1 MKMRIYFLSMLASI
15 GLILVGCSDDLGDG
29 LGNEVQSGDKGY
41 VKIAINLPTTS
52 GQVTRSQ
59 NDQFDDG
66 ALDEYKVNNGDVYLL
81 LFGGSSEE
89 LAQLG
94 SWYKIQTTFSNTE
107 VDTDDNITT
116 QSEVVQQIVKP
127 TGDNTYALVVLNNN
141 GNLSFSGDLDGFNSG
156 DAGNTVTI
164 GSESVSTLASL
175 QSALAKDVTAF
186 IGANGNSFTMTN
198 APIATLSG
206 SDSDLSNQSVS
217 TLVKLDVFDSQ
228 EDAEQDMSPDQI
240 YVERV
245 AAKVTVSY
253 TTGLFEKDEDENKYF
268 AGLTNAGQYTDD
280 KVFLEGWYLNVTN
293 KSTKFVRDV
302 SGWNAWKDLTN
313 SSGSSENRFFGTYSP
328 FRVYWAID
336 GNYDNLT
343 GDQTALQNAFNI
355 GDGNNGLITGA
366 NVFSTPAYCLEN
378 TMDYNHMWQR
388 ETTGIVF
395 KMTYLFDANRDPETF
410 YILGDPATAEP
421 KNGDELVASVNI
433 ALGSASPTFKVV
445 LKDNPEGGYY
455 STVENMK
462 NLFKKS
468 EGDDLSDE
476 EAFSLIE
483 ALNNETIRVYE
494 NGATYYY
501 ASRIQHFGNT
511 YCPIPTGFVEDAD
524 DYTSQHLGRYGVV
537 RNNWYEIV
545 INSISGPGRPTP
557 PDPTDPTDP
566 DNPDPDDPKDDAFIN
581 CRINIL
587 SWAKRT
593 QNVDL

>member
-1 MKMRIYFLSMLASI
+1 MKKKFYLFGILAA
-15 GLILVGCSDDLGDG
+15 GLTFAGCTDDIDDATGSG
-29 LGNEVQSGDKGY
+29 VASGDKGY

-52 GQVTRSQ
+52 GQSTRADDGHK

-66 ALDEYKVNNGDVYLL
+66 STNEYAVNDAHLL
-81 LFGGSSEE
+81 LFGGSDESSAT
-89 LAQLG
+89 LQ
-94 SWYKIQTTFSNTE
+94 SWYNINTSFSGVGTTT
-107 VDTDDNITT
+107 DNITT
-116 QSEVVQQIVKP
+116 QSEVVKQIVKP

-141 GNLSFSGDLDGFNSG
+141 DNLAFGGATIEGINN
-156 DAGNTVTI
+156 AGTTVTI
-164 GSESVSTLASL
+164 GGGESVSTLASL
-175 QSALAKDVTAF
+175 QTALDKDVNAL
-186 IGANGNSFTMTN
+186 IGDEKKSFTMTN
-198 APIATLSG
+198 APIATLRG

-217 TLVKLDVFDSQ
+217 TLVKLDVFDNQ
-228 EDAEQDMSPDQI
+228 EKAEQDINPDQI

-253 TTGLFEKDEDENKYF
+253 KTGLFEKDDDGNEYF
-268 AGLTNAGQYTDD
+268 ATLTNAGQYTGD

-302 SGWNAWKDLTN
+302 KDWSEWKDIDN
-313 SSGSSENRFFGTYSP
+313 SSNVDENRFFGTNSP

-336 GNYDNLT
+336 GNYNGLSNDESILK
-343 GDQTALQNAFNI
+343 AAFNI
-355 GDGNNGLITGA
+355 GENSNGLISGA

-378 TMDYNHMWQR
+378 TMDYDHMWQR

-395 KMTYLFDANRDPETF
+395 KMTYLFDAGRDPETF

-421 KNGDELVASVNI
+421 KSGEELVEFVNT
-433 ALGSASPTFKVV
+433 ALGSASQTFMVA

-462 NLFKKS
+462 NLFKKR

-476 EAFSLIE
+476 EALSLID
-483 ALNNETIRVYE
+483 ALSNETIRVYE

-501 ASRIQHFGNT
+501 ASRIQHFGDY
-511 YCPIPTGFVEDAD
+511 YCEIPNDYVEDVS
-524 DYTSQHLGRYGVV
+524 DYGKEHLGRYGVV

-557 PDPTDPTDP
+557 PDPTDPEDP

-587 SWAKRT
+587 SWAKRK
-593 QNVDL
+593 QNVEL

>member
-29 LGNEVQSGDKGY
+29 PGNEVLSGDKGY

-66 ALDEYKVNNGDVYLL
+66 LASEYAVTTAHLL
-81 LFGGSSEE
+81 LFGGPDESSAT
-89 LAQLG
+89 LQ
-94 SWYKIQTTFSNTE
+94 SWYNINTSFSG
-107 VDTDDNITT
+107 VGTDKDNITT
-116 QSEVVQQIVKP
+116 QSEVIKQIVKP
-127 TGDNTYALVVLNNN
+127 TGTNTYALVVLNNN
-141 GNLSFSGDLDGFNSG
+141 ENLTFAEPIEGING
-156 DAGNTVTI
+156 AGKTVTI

-198 APIATLSG
+198 APIASLSG
-206 SDSDLSNQSVS
+206 SNDDLSGQSVS
-217 TLVKLDVFDSQ
+217 TLVKLEVFDN
-228 EDAEQDMSPDQI
+228 EDYANAADPDEI

-245 AAKVTVSY
+245 VAKVTVGY
-253 TTGLFEKDEDENKYF
+253 TSSLFTEDTNSKYY
-268 AGLTNAGQYTDD
+268 ATLTDAAGQYSGD
-280 KVFLEGWYLNVTN
+280 KVYLEGWYLNVTN

-302 SGWNAWKDLTN
+302 SNWSDWKNLEN
-313 SSGSSENRFFGTYSP
+313 SSSVDENRFFGTNSP

-336 GNYDNLT
+336 GNYDNLS
-343 GDQTALQNAFNI
+343 GDDGFRNAFNI
-355 GDGNNGLITGA
+355 GNGNDGLISGA

-378 TMDYNHMWQR
+378 TMDYDHMMQK

-395 KMTYLFDANRDPETF
+395 KMTYLMDGKDAQTLF
-410 YILGDPATAEP
+410 LIGDPKTSETLDGDGFLEEIENLSLEFGVNLVAEP
-421 KNGDELVASVNI
+421 K
-433 ALGSASPTFKVV
+433 
-445 LKDNPEGGYY
+445 GGYY
-455 STVENMK
+455 STASDMQK
-462 NLFKKS
+462 LFVNAQS
-468 EGDDLSDE
+468 SSLTPEQA
-476 EAFSLIE
+476 EAIVE
-483 ALNNETIRVYE
+483 ALAGQQIRVYE

-501 ASRIQHFGNT
+501 ASRIQHFGDY
-511 YCPIPTGFVEDAD
+511 YCEIPNGYVEDVSG
-524 DYTSQHLGRYGVV
+524 YEKEHLGRYGVV

-581 CRINIL
+581 CHINIL

>member
-29 LGNEVQSGDKGY
+29 PGNEVLSGDKGY

-52 GQVTRSQ
+52 GQVTRSE
-59 NDQFDDG
+59 NDDFDDG
-66 ALDEYKVNNGDVYLL
+66 SANEYTVNDAYLL

-89 LAQLG
+89 QAQLG
-94 SWYKIQTTFSNTE
+94 SWYKINTSFSGVGTTT
-107 VDTDDNITT
+107 DNITT

-127 TGDNTYALVVLNNN
+127 EGDNTYALVVLNNN
-141 GNLSFSGDLDGFNSG
+141 DNLSFTGTIEGIN

-164 GSESVSTLASL
+164 GGESVSTLASL
-175 QSALAKDVTAF
+175 QSALAKEVTAF
-186 IGANGNSFTMTN
+186 IGASSNSFTMTN

-228 EDAEQDMSPDQI
+228 EDAEQDMYPDQI

-268 AGLTNAGQYTDD
+268 ATLTNAGQYTDD

-302 SGWNAWKDLTN
+302 SGWNAWKNLTN
-313 SSGSSENRFFGTYSP
+313 SSGSSENRFFGTHSP

-343 GDQTALQNAFNI
+343 EDQIALQNAFNI

-395 KMTYLFDANRDPETF
+395 KMTYLFDADRNPETF
-410 YILGDPATAEP
+410 YILGDPATAKP
-421 KNGDELVASVNI
+421 KTGDELVASVNT
-433 ALGSASPTFKVV
+433 ALGSASQTFTVA

-476 EAFSLIE
+476 EALSLIG
-483 ALNNETIRVYE
+483 ALSNETIRVYE

-501 ASRIQHFGNT
+501 ASRIQHFGDY
-511 YCPIPTGFVEDAD
+511 YCDITP
-524 DYTSQHLGRYGVV
+524 DYVDNVSDYSEKHLGRYGVV

-557 PDPTDPTDP
+557 PDPTDEDDP
-566 DNPDPDDPKDDAFIN
+566 DYPKPDDPKEEAFIN
-581 CRINIL
+581 CHINIL

>member
-1 MKMRIYFLSMLASI
+1 MLASI
-15 GLILVGCSDDLGDG
+15 GLILAGCSDDLGDG

-164 GSESVSTLASL
+164 GGASVSTLASL
-175 QSALAKDVTAF
+175 QSALAKEVTAF
-186 IGANGNSFTMTN
+186 IGAGSDSFTMTN
-198 APIATLSG
+198 APIASLSG
-206 SDSDLSNQSVS
+206 SNDDLSGQSVS
-217 TLVKLDVFDSQ
+217 TLVKLEVFDN
-228 EDAEQDMSPDQI
+228 EDYANAADPDEI
-240 YVERV
+240 YVERTV
-245 AAKVTVSY
+245 AKVTVGRGVFNETSY
-253 TTGLFEKDEDENKYF
+253 EADIDASN
-268 AGLTNAGQYTDD
+268 NSQYYGD
-280 KVFLEGWYLNVTN
+280 KVRLDGWYLNVTN

-302 SGWNAWKDLTN
+302 SAWQTWATYSNSETSTN
-313 SSGSSENRFFGTYSP
+313 DKNRFFGEISP
-328 FRVYWAID
+328 YRVYWAID
-336 GNYDNLT
+336 TNYEEDWGSSPAAQESGLK
-343 GDQTALQNAFNI
+343 NAFYICDKNAPY
-355 GDGNNGLITGA
+355 ITE
-366 NVFSTPAYCLEN
+366 NMFSTPVYCLEN
-378 TMDYNHMWQR
+378 TMDYDHMMQK

-395 KMTYLFDANRDPETF
+395 KMTYLMDGKDAQTLF
-410 YILGDPATAEP
+410 LIGDPKTSETLDGDGFLEEIENLSLEFGVNLVAEP
-421 KNGDELVASVNI
+421 K
-433 ALGSASPTFKVV
+433 
-445 LKDNPEGGYY
+445 GGYY
-455 STVENMK
+455 STASDMQK
-462 NLFKKS
+462 LFVDAQS
-468 EGDDLSDE
+468 SSLTTAHA
-476 EAFSLIE
+476 EAIVE
-483 ALNNETIRVYE
+483 ALAGQQIRVYE
-494 NGATYYY
+494 NGSTYYY
-501 ASRIQHFGNT
+501 ASRIQHFGDY
-511 YCPIPTGFVEDAD
+511 YCEIPNGYVEDVSG
-524 DYTSQHLGRYGVV
+524 YGEEHLGRYGVV

-581 CRINIL
+581 CHINIL

>member
-15 GLILVGCSDDLGDG
+15 GLILAGCSDDLGDG
-29 LGNEVQSGDKGY
+29 PGNEVLSGDKGY

-141 GNLSFSGDLDGFNSG
+141 GNLSFRGDLDGFNSG

-164 GSESVSTLASL
+164 GGASVSTLASL
-175 QSALAKDVTAF
+175 QSALAKEVTAF
-186 IGANGNSFTMTN
+186 IGAGSDSFTMTN
-198 APIATLSG
+198 APIASLSG
-206 SDSDLSNQSVS
+206 SNDDLSGQSVS
-217 TLVKLDVFDSQ
+217 TLVKLEVFDN
-228 EDAEQDMSPDQI
+228 EDYANAADPDEI

-245 AAKVTVSY
+245 VAKVTVGY
-253 TTGLFEKDEDENKYF
+253 TSSLFTEDTNSKYY
-268 AGLTNAGQYTDD
+268 ATLTDAAGQYSGD
-280 KVFLEGWYLNVTN
+280 KVYLEGWYLNVTN

-302 SGWNAWKDLTN
+302 SNWSDWKNLGN
-313 SSGSSENRFFGTYSP
+313 SSSVDENRFFGTNSP

-336 GNYDNLT
+336 GNYDNLS
-343 GDQTALQNAFNI
+343 GDDGFRNAFNI
-355 GDGNNGLITGA
+355 GNGNDGLISGA

-378 TMDYNHMWQR
+378 TMDYDHMMQK

-395 KMTYLFDANRDPETF
+395 KMTYLMDGKDAQTLF
-410 YILGDPATAEP
+410 LIGDPKTSETLDGDGFLEEIENLSLEFGVNLVAEP
-421 KNGDELVASVNI
+421 K
-433 ALGSASPTFKVV
+433 
-445 LKDNPEGGYY
+445 GGYY
-455 STVENMK
+455 STASDMQK
-462 NLFKKS
+462 LFVDAQS
-468 EGDDLSDE
+468 SSLTPEQA
-476 EAFSLIE
+476 EAIVE
-483 ALNNETIRVYE
+483 ALAGQQIRVYE
-494 NGATYYY
+494 NGSTYYY

-581 CRINIL
+581 CHINIL

>member
-1 MKMRIYFLSMLASI
+1 MLASI
-15 GLILVGCSDDLGDG
+15 GLILAGCSDDLGDG

-66 ALDEYKVNNGDVYLL
+66 AFDEYKVNNGDVYLL
-81 LFGGSSEE
+81 LFDGSSEE

-164 GSESVSTLASL
+164 GDASVSTLASL
-175 QSALAKDVTAF
+175 QSALAKEVTAF
-186 IGANGNSFTMTN
+186 IGAGSDSFTMTN
-198 APIATLSG
+198 APIASLSG
-206 SDSDLSNQSVS
+206 SNDDLSGQSVS
-217 TLVKLDVFDSQ
+217 TLVKLEVFDN
-228 EDAEQDMSPDQI
+228 EDYANAADPDEI

-245 AAKVTVSY
+245 VAKVTVGY
-253 TTGLFEKDEDENKYF
+253 TSSLFTEDTNSKYY
-268 AGLTNAGQYTDD
+268 ATLTDAAGQYSGD
-280 KVFLEGWYLNVTN
+280 KVYLEGWYLNVTN

-302 SGWNAWKDLTN
+302 SNWSDWKNLEN
-313 SSGSSENRFFGTYSP
+313 SSSVDENRFFGTNSP

-336 GNYDNLT
+336 GNYDNLS
-343 GDQTALQNAFNI
+343 GDDGFRNAFNI
-355 GDGNNGLITGA
+355 GNGNDGLISGA

-378 TMDYNHMWQR
+378 TMDYDHMMQK

-395 KMTYLFDANRDPETF
+395 KMTYLMDGKDAQTLF
-410 YILGDPATAEP
+410 LIGDPKTSETLDGDGFLEEIENLSLEFGVNLVAEP
-421 KNGDELVASVNI
+421 K
-433 ALGSASPTFKVV
+433 
-445 LKDNPEGGYY
+445 GGYY
-455 STVENMK
+455 STASDMQK
-462 NLFKKS
+462 LFVDAQS
-468 EGDDLSDE
+468 SSLTTAHA
-476 EAFSLIE
+476 EAIVE
-483 ALNNETIRVYE
+483 ALAGQQIRVYE
-494 NGATYYY
+494 NGSTYYY
-501 ASRIQHFGNT
+501 ASRIQHFGDY
-511 YCPIPTGFVEDAD
+511 YCEIPNGYVEDVSG
-524 DYTSQHLGRYGVV
+524 YGEEHLGRYGVV

-581 CRINIL
+581 CHINIL

>member
-1 MKMRIYFLSMLASI
+1 MKKKFYLVGMLAA
-15 GLILVGCSDDLGDG
+15 GLTFAGCTDDIDDATGSG
-29 LGNEVQSGDKGY
+29 VASGDKGY

-52 GQVTRSQ
+52 GQSTRSA
-59 NDQFDDG
+59 NDNFDDG
-66 ALDEYKVNNGDVYLL
+66 SANEYAVSDAYLL
-81 LFGGSSEE
+81 LFGGTDESSAT
-89 LAQLG
+89 LQ
-94 SWYKIQTTFSNTE
+94 SWYNINTSFSRVGT
-107 VDTDDNITT
+107 DDDNITT
-116 QSEVVQQIVKP
+116 QSEVIKQIVKP
-127 TGDNTYALVVLNNN
+127 SGENTYALVVLNNN
-141 GNLSFSGDLDGFNSG
+141 DNLSFTGTIEGISG
-156 DAGNTVTI
+156 AGNTVTI
-164 GSESVSTLASL
+164 GDEPVSTLDNL
-175 QSALAKDVTAF
+175 QRALTKEVADF
-186 IGANGNSFTMTN
+186 IGFSSSSFTMTN
-198 APIATLSG
+198 APIASLSG
-206 SDSDLSNQSVS
+206 SNGDLTNQSVS
-217 TLVKLDVFDSQ
+217 TLVKLDVFDNQ
-228 EDAEQDMSPDQI
+228 EKAEQDMDPDQI

-253 TTGLFEKDEDENKYF
+253 TTGLFEKDEDKNKYF
-268 AGLTNAGQYTDD
+268 ATLTDAAGQYSGD
-280 KVFLEGWYLNVTN
+280 KVYLDGWYLNVTN

-302 SGWNAWKDLTN
+302 SGWNAWKNLTN
-313 SSGSSENRFFGTYSP
+313 SSGSSENRFFGTHSP

-343 GDQTALQNAFNI
+343 EDQIALQNAFNI

-395 KMTYLFDANRDPETF
+395 KMTYLFDADRNPETF

-421 KNGDELVASVNI
+421 KSGDELVAYVNT
-433 ALGSASPTFKVV
+433 ALGSASQTFTVA

-483 ALNNETIRVYE
+483 ALSNETIRVYE

-593 QNVDL
+593 QDVDL

>member
-15 GLILVGCSDDLGDG
+15 GLILAGCSDDLGDG

-164 GSESVSTLASL
+164 GDASVSTLASL
-175 QSALAKDVTAF
+175 QSALAKEVTAF
-186 IGANGNSFTMTN
+186 IGAGSDSFTMTN
-198 APIATLSG
+198 APIASLSG
-206 SDSDLSNQSVS
+206 SNDDLSGQSVS
-217 TLVKLDVFDSQ
+217 TLVKLEVFDN
-228 EDAEQDMSPDQI
+228 EDYANAADPDEI

-245 AAKVTVSY
+245 VAKVTVGY
-253 TTGLFEKDEDENKYF
+253 TSSLFTEDTNSKYY
-268 AGLTNAGQYTDD
+268 ATLTDAAGQYSGD
-280 KVFLEGWYLNVTN
+280 KVYLEGWYLNVTN

-302 SGWNAWKDLTN
+302 SNWSDWKNLGN
-313 SSGSSENRFFGTYSP
+313 SSSVDENRFFGTNSP

-336 GNYDNLT
+336 GNYDNLS
-343 GDQTALQNAFNI
+343 GDDGFRNAFNI
-355 GDGNNGLITGA
+355 GNGNDGLISGA

-378 TMDYNHMWQR
+378 TMDYDHMMQK

-395 KMTYLFDANRDPETF
+395 KMTYLMDGKDAQTLF
-410 YILGDPATAEP
+410 LIGDPKTSETLDGDGFLEEIENLSLEFGVNLVAEP
-421 KNGDELVASVNI
+421 K
-433 ALGSASPTFKVV
+433 
-445 LKDNPEGGYY
+445 GGYY
-455 STVENMK
+455 STASDMQK
-462 NLFKKS
+462 LFVDAQS
-468 EGDDLSDE
+468 SSLTPEQA
-476 EAFSLIE
+476 EAIVE
-483 ALNNETIRVYE
+483 ALAGQQIRVYE
-494 NGATYYY
+494 NGSTYYY
-501 ASRIQHFGNT
+501 ASRIQHFGDY
-511 YCPIPTGFVEDAD
+511 YCEIPNGYVEDVSG
-524 DYTSQHLGRYGVV
+524 YGEEHLGRYGVV

-581 CRINIL
+581 CHINIL

>member
-15 GLILVGCSDDLGDG
+15 GLILAGCSDDLGDG

-141 GNLSFSGDLDGFNSG
+141 GNLSFSEDLDGFNSG

-164 GSESVSTLASL
+164 GGASVSTLASL
-175 QSALAKDVTAF
+175 QSALAKEVTAF
-186 IGANGNSFTMTN
+186 IGAGSDSFTMTN
-198 APIATLSG
+198 APIASLSG
-206 SDSDLSNQSVS
+206 SNDDLSGQSVS
-217 TLVKLDVFDSQ
+217 TLVKLEVFDN
-228 EDAEQDMSPDQI
+228 EDYANAADPDEI

-245 AAKVTVSY
+245 VAKVTVGY
-253 TTGLFEKDEDENKYF
+253 TSSLFTEDTNSKYY
-268 AGLTNAGQYTDD
+268 ATLTDAAGQYSGD
-280 KVFLEGWYLNVTN
+280 KVYLEGWYLNVTN

-302 SGWNAWKDLTN
+302 SNWSDWKNLEN
-313 SSGSSENRFFGTYSP
+313 SSSVDENRFFGTNSP

-336 GNYDNLT
+336 GNYDNLS
-343 GDQTALQNAFNI
+343 GDDGFRNAFNI
-355 GDGNNGLITGA
+355 GNGNDGLISGA

-378 TMDYNHMWQR
+378 TMDYDHMMQK

-395 KMTYLFDANRDPETF
+395 KMTYLMDGKDAQTLF
-410 YILGDPATAEP
+410 LIGDPKTSETLDGDGFLEEIENLSLEFGVNLVAEP
-421 KNGDELVASVNI
+421 K
-433 ALGSASPTFKVV
+433 
-445 LKDNPEGGYY
+445 GGYY
-455 STVENMK
+455 STASDMQK
-462 NLFKKS
+462 LFVDAQS
-468 EGDDLSDE
+468 SSLTTAHA
-476 EAFSLIE
+476 EAIVE
-483 ALNNETIRVYE
+483 ALAGQQIRVYE
-494 NGATYYY
+494 NGSTYYY
-501 ASRIQHFGNT
+501 ASRIQHFGDY
-511 YCPIPTGFVEDAD
+511 YCEIPNGYVEDVSG
-524 DYTSQHLGRYGVV
+524 YGEEHLGRYGVV

-581 CRINIL
+581 CHINIL

>member
-29 LGNEVQSGDKGY
+29 PGNEVLSGDKGY

-66 ALDEYKVNNGDVYLL
+66 LASEYAVTTAHLL
-81 LFGGSSEE
+81 LFGGPDESSAT
-89 LAQLG
+89 LQ
-94 SWYKIQTTFSNTE
+94 SWYNINTSFSG
-107 VDTDDNITT
+107 VGTDKDNITT
-116 QSEVVQQIVKP
+116 QSEVIKQIVKP
-127 TGDNTYALVVLNNN
+127 TGTNTYALVVLNNN
-141 GNLSFSGDLDGFNSG
+141 ENLTFAEPIEGING
-156 DAGNTVTI
+156 AGKTVTI

-198 APIATLSG
+198 APIASLSG
-206 SDSDLSNQSVS
+206 SNDDLSGQSVS
-217 TLVKLDVFDSQ
+217 TLVKLEVFDN
-228 EDAEQDMSPDQI
+228 EDYANAADPDEI

-245 AAKVTVSY
+245 VAKVTVGY
-253 TTGLFEKDEDENKYF
+253 TSSLFTEDTNSKYY
-268 AGLTNAGQYTDD
+268 ATLTDAAGQYSGD
-280 KVFLEGWYLNVTN
+280 KVYLEGWYLNVTN

-302 SGWNAWKDLTN
+302 SNWSDWKNLEN
-313 SSGSSENRFFGTYSP
+313 SSSVDENRFFGTNSP

-336 GNYDNLT
+336 GNYDNLS
-343 GDQTALQNAFNI
+343 GDDGFRNAFNI
-355 GDGNNGLITGA
+355 GNGNDGLISGA

-378 TMDYNHMWQR
+378 TMDYDHMMQK

-395 KMTYLFDANRDPETF
+395 KMTYLMDGKDAQTLF
-410 YILGDPATAEP
+410 LIGDPKTSETLDGDGFLEEIENLSLEFGVNLVAEP
-421 KNGDELVASVNI
+421 K
-433 ALGSASPTFKVV
+433 
-445 LKDNPEGGYY
+445 GGYY
-455 STVENMK
+455 STAKEMK
-462 NLFKKS
+462 KLFVNAQS
-468 EGDDLSDE
+468 SSLTPEQA
-476 EAFSLIE
+476 EAIVE
-483 ALNNETIRVYE
+483 ALAGQQIRVYE

-501 ASRIQHFGNT
+501 ASRIQHFGDY
-511 YCPIPTGFVEDAD
+511 YCEIPNGYVEDVSG
-524 DYTSQHLGRYGVV
+524 YEKEHLGRYGVV

-581 CRINIL
+581 CHINIL

>member
-15 GLILVGCSDDLGDG
+15 GLILAGCSDDLGDG

-164 GSESVSTLASL
+164 GGASVSTLASL
-175 QSALAKDVTAF
+175 QSALAKEVTAF
-186 IGANGNSFTMTN
+186 IGAGSDSFTMTN
-198 APIATLSG
+198 APIASLSG
-206 SDSDLSNQSVS
+206 SNDDLSGQSVS
-217 TLVKLDVFDSQ
+217 TLVKLEVFDN
-228 EDAEQDMSPDQI
+228 EDYANAADPDEI

-245 AAKVTVSY
+245 VAKVTVGY
-253 TTGLFEKDEDENKYF
+253 TSSLFTEDTNSKYY
-268 AGLTNAGQYTDD
+268 ATLTDAAGQYSGD
-280 KVFLEGWYLNVTN
+280 KVYLEGWYLNVTN

-302 SGWNAWKDLTN
+302 SNWSDWKNLGN
-313 SSGSSENRFFGTYSP
+313 SSSVDENRFFGTNSP

-336 GNYDNLT
+336 GNYDNLS
-343 GDQTALQNAFNI
+343 GDDGFRNAFNI
-355 GDGNNGLITGA
+355 GNGNDGLISGA

-378 TMDYNHMWQR
+378 TMDYDHMMQK

-395 KMTYLFDANRDPETF
+395 KMTYLMDGKDAQTLF
-410 YILGDPATAEP
+410 LIGDPKTSETLDGDGFLEEIENLSLEFGVNLVAEP
-421 KNGDELVASVNI
+421 K
-433 ALGSASPTFKVV
+433 
-445 LKDNPEGGYY
+445 GGYY
-455 STVENMK
+455 STASDMQK
-462 NLFKKS
+462 LFVDAQS
-468 EGDDLSDE
+468 SSLTPEQA
-476 EAFSLIE
+476 EAIVE
-483 ALNNETIRVYE
+483 ALAGQQIRVYE
-494 NGATYYY
+494 NGSTYYY

-581 CRINIL
+581 CHINIL

>member
-15 GLILVGCSDDLGDG
+15 GLILAGCSDDLGDG

-164 GSESVSTLASL
+164 GDASVSTLASL
-175 QSALAKDVTAF
+175 QSALAKEVTAF
-186 IGANGNSFTMTN
+186 IGAGSDSFTMTN
-198 APIATLSG
+198 APIASLSG
-206 SDSDLSNQSVS
+206 SNDDLSGQSVS
-217 TLVKLDVFDSQ
+217 TLVKLEVFDN
-228 EDAEQDMSPDQI
+228 EDYANAADPDEI

-245 AAKVTVSY
+245 VAKVTVGY
-253 TTGLFEKDEDENKYF
+253 TSSLFTEDTNSKYY
-268 AGLTNAGQYTDD
+268 ATLTDAAGQYSGD
-280 KVFLEGWYLNVTN
+280 KVYLEGWYLNVTN

-302 SGWNAWKDLTN
+302 SNWSDWKNLEN
-313 SSGSSENRFFGTYSP
+313 SSSVDENRFFGTNSP

-336 GNYDNLT
+336 GNYDNLS
-343 GDQTALQNAFNI
+343 GDDGFRNAFNI
-355 GDGNNGLITGA
+355 GNGNDGLISGA

-378 TMDYNHMWQR
+378 TMDYDHMMQK

-395 KMTYLFDANRDPETF
+395 KMTYLMDGKDAQTLF
-410 YILGDPATAEP
+410 LIGDPKTSETLDGDGFLEEIENLSLEFGVNLVAEP
-421 KNGDELVASVNI
+421 K
-433 ALGSASPTFKVV
+433 
-445 LKDNPEGGYY
+445 GGYY
-455 STVENMK
+455 STASDMQK
-462 NLFKKS
+462 LFVDAQS
-468 EGDDLSDE
+468 SSLTPEQA
-476 EAFSLIE
+476 EAIVE
-483 ALNNETIRVYE
+483 ALAGQQIRVYE
-494 NGATYYY
+494 NGSTYYY

-581 CRINIL
+581 CHINIL

>member
-15 GLILVGCSDDLGDG
+15 GLILAGCSDDLGDG
-29 LGNEVQSGDKGY
+29 PGNEVLSGDKGY

-66 ALDEYKVNNGDVYLL
+66 SLNEYIVNNDDVYLL
-81 LFGGSSEE
+81 LFGGPSEE
-89 LAQLG
+89 EARLG
-94 SWYKIQTTFSNTE
+94 SWYNIQTTFSNTE

-116 QSEVVQQIVKP
+116 QSDVVQQIVKP

-141 GNLSFSGDLDGFNSG
+141 NNLGFEGLIDGFDVG

-164 GSESVSTLASL
+164 DGAPVSTLASL
-175 QSALAKDVTAF
+175 QSALAKEVTAF
-186 IGANGNSFTMTN
+186 IGAGSNSFTMTN

-206 SDSDLSNQSVS
+206 SNDDLSSQSVS
-217 TLVKLDVFDSQ
+217 TLVKLEVFDN
-228 EDAEQDMSPDQI
+228 EDYANAADPDEI

-245 AAKVTVSY
+245 VAKVTVGY
-253 TTGLFEKDEDENKYF
+253 TSSLFTEDTNSKYY
-268 AGLTNAGQYTDD
+268 ATLTDAAGQYSGD
-280 KVFLEGWYLNVTN
+280 KVYLEGWYLNVTN

-302 SGWNAWKDLTN
+302 SNWSDWKNLEN
-313 SSGSSENRFFGTYSP
+313 SSSVDENRFFGTNSP
-328 FRVYWAID
+328 FRVYWSID
-336 GNYDNLT
+336 GNYDNLS
-343 GDQTALQNAFNI
+343 GDDDFRNAFNI
-355 GDGNNGLITGA
+355 GNGNNGLISGA

-378 TMDYNHMWQR
+378 TMGYDHMMQK

-395 KMTYLFDANRDPETF
+395 KMTYLMDGKDAKTLF
-410 YILGDPATAEP
+410 LIGDPKTSETLDDDGFLDEIDNLSLGFEVDLVAEP
-421 KNGDELVASVNI
+421 K
-433 ALGSASPTFKVV
+433 
-445 LKDNPEGGYY
+445 GGYY
-455 STVENMK
+455 STAGDMQK
-462 NLFKKS
+462 LFVNAQS
-468 EGDDLSDE
+468 SSLTPEQA
-476 EAFSLIE
+476 EAIVE
-483 ALNNETIRVYE
+483 ALAGQQIRVYE

-501 ASRIQHFGNT
+501 ASRIQHFGDY
-511 YCPIPTGFVEDAD
+511 YCEIPNGYVEDVSG
-524 DYTSQHLGRYGVV
+524 YEKEHLGRYGVV

-581 CRINIL
+581 CHINIL

>member
-1 MKMRIYFLSMLASI
+1 MLASI

-29 LGNEVQSGDKGY
+29 PGNEVLSGDKGY

-66 ALDEYKVNNGDVYLL
+66 SLNEYIVNNDDVYLL
-81 LFGGSSEE
+81 LFGGPSEE
-89 LAQLG
+89 EARLG
-94 SWYKIQTTFSNTE
+94 SWYNIQTTFSNTE

-116 QSEVVQQIVKP
+116 QSDVVQQIVKP

-141 GNLSFSGDLDGFNSG
+141 NNLGFEGLIDGFDVG

-164 GSESVSTLASL
+164 DGAPVSTLASL
-175 QSALAKDVTAF
+175 QSALAKEVTAF
-186 IGANGNSFTMTN
+186 IGAGSNSFTMTN
-198 APIATLSG
+198 APIASLSG
-206 SDSDLSNQSVS
+206 SNDDLSGQSVS
-217 TLVKLDVFDSQ
+217 TLVKLEVFDN
-228 EDAEQDMSPDQI
+228 EDYANAADPDEI

-245 AAKVTVSY
+245 VAKVTVGY
-253 TTGLFEKDEDENKYF
+253 TSSLFTEDTNSKYY
-268 AGLTNAGQYTDD
+268 ATLTDAAGQYSGD
-280 KVFLEGWYLNVTN
+280 KVYLEGWYLNVTN

-302 SGWNAWKDLTN
+302 SNWSDWKNLEN
-313 SSGSSENRFFGTYSP
+313 SSSVDENRFFGTNSP

-336 GNYDNLT
+336 GNYDNLS
-343 GDQTALQNAFNI
+343 GDDGFRNAFNI
-355 GDGNNGLITGA
+355 GNGNDGLISGA

-378 TMDYNHMWQR
+378 TMDYDHMMQK

-395 KMTYLFDANRDPETF
+395 KMTYLMDGKDAQTLF
-410 YILGDPATAEP
+410 LIGDPKTSETLDGDGFLEEIENLSLEFGVNLVAEP
-421 KNGDELVASVNI
+421 K
-433 ALGSASPTFKVV
+433 
-445 LKDNPEGGYY
+445 GGYY
-455 STVENMK
+455 STASDMQK
-462 NLFKKS
+462 LFVDAQS
-468 EGDDLSDE
+468 SSLTTAHA
-476 EAFSLIE
+476 EAIVE
-483 ALNNETIRVYE
+483 ALAGQQIRVYE
-494 NGATYYY
+494 NGSTYYY
-501 ASRIQHFGNT
+501 ASRIQHFGDT
-511 YCPIPTGFVEDAD
+511 YCDIDPDYVEDVSG
-524 DYTSQHLGRYGVV
+524 YGEEHLGRYGVV

-587 SWAKRT
+587 RWAKRS

>member
-1 MKMRIYFLSMLASI
+1 MKKRFYLLGMLVA
-15 GLILVGCSDDLGDG
+15 GLTFAGCTDDIDDATGSG
-29 LGNEVQSGDKGY
+29 VASGDKGY

-52 GQVTRSQ
+52 GQSTRSA
-59 NDQFDDG
+59 NDNFDDG
-66 ALDEYKVNNGDVYLL
+66 SANEYAVSDAYLL
-81 LFGGSSEE
+81 LFGGTDESSAT
-89 LAQLG
+89 LQ
-94 SWYKIQTTFSNTE
+94 SWYKINTSFSGVGT
-107 VDTDDNITT
+107 DDDNITT
-116 QSEVVQQIVKP
+116 QSEVIKQIVKP
-127 TGDNTYALVVLNNN
+127 TGTNTYALVVLNNN
-141 GNLSFSGDLDGFNSG
+141 ENLTFAGTIEGISG
-156 DAGNTVTI
+156 AGNTVTI

-186 IGANGNSFTMTN
+186 IGASSNSFTMTN

-228 EDAEQDMSPDQI
+228 EDAEQDMYPDQI

-268 AGLTNAGQYTDD
+268 ATLTNAGQYTDD

-302 SGWNAWKDLTN
+302 SGWNAWKNLTN
-313 SSGSSENRFFGTYSP
+313 SSGSSENRFFGTHSP

-343 GDQTALQNAFNI
+343 EDQIALQNAFNI

-395 KMTYLFDANRDPETF
+395 KMTYLFDADRNPETF

-421 KNGDELVASVNI
+421 KNGDKLVAYVNT
-433 ALGSASPTFKVV
+433 ALGSASQTFTVA

-483 ALNNETIRVYE
+483 ALSNETIRVYE

-587 SWAKRT
+587 SWAKRS

>member
-1 MKMRIYFLSMLASI
+1 MKKKLYLLSMLAA
-15 GLILVGCSDDLGDG
+15 GLTLAGCNDDLGDG
-29 LGNEVQSGDKGY
+29 PGNEVQSGDKGY

-52 GQVTRSQ
+52 GQVTRSE
-59 NDQFDDG
+59 NDNFDDG

-141 GNLSFSGDLDGFNSG
+141 GNLSFSEDLDGFNSG

-164 GSESVSTLASL
+164 GGASVSTLASL
-175 QSALAKDVTAF
+175 QSALAKEVTAF
-186 IGANGNSFTMTN
+186 IGAGSDSFTMTN
-198 APIATLSG
+198 APIASLSG
-206 SDSDLSNQSVS
+206 SNDDLSGQSVS
-217 TLVKLDVFDSQ
+217 TLVKLEVFDN
-228 EDAEQDMSPDQI
+228 EDYANAADPDEI

-245 AAKVTVSY
+245 VAKVTVGY
-253 TTGLFEKDEDENKYF
+253 TSSLFTEDTNSKYY
-268 AGLTNAGQYTDD
+268 ATLTDAAGQYSGD
-280 KVFLEGWYLNVTN
+280 KVYLEGWYLNVTN

-302 SGWNAWKDLTN
+302 SNWSDWKNLEN
-313 SSGSSENRFFGTYSP
+313 SSFVDENRFFGTNSP

-336 GNYDNLT
+336 GNYDNLS
-343 GDQTALQNAFNI
+343 GDDGFRNAFNI
-355 GDGNNGLITGA
+355 GNGNDGLISGA

-378 TMDYNHMWQR
+378 TMDYDHMMQK

-395 KMTYLFDANRDPETF
+395 KMTYLMDGKDAQTLF
-410 YILGDPATAEP
+410 LIGDPKTSETLDGDGFLEEIENLSLEFGVNLVAEP
-421 KNGDELVASVNI
+421 K
-433 ALGSASPTFKVV
+433 
-445 LKDNPEGGYY
+445 GGYY
-455 STVENMK
+455 STASDMQK
-462 NLFKKS
+462 LFVDAQS
-468 EGDDLSDE
+468 SSLTTAHA
-476 EAFSLIE
+476 EAIVE
-483 ALNNETIRVYE
+483 ALAGQQIRVYE
-494 NGATYYY
+494 NGSTYYY
-501 ASRIQHFGNT
+501 ASRIQHFGDY
-511 YCPIPTGFVEDAD
+511 YCEIPNGYVEDVSG
-524 DYTSQHLGRYGVV
+524 YGEEHLGRYGVV

-581 CRINIL
+581 CHINIL

>member
-1 MKMRIYFLSMLASI
+1 MKKKLYFLSMLAA
-15 GLILVGCSDDLGDG
+15 GLTLAGCNDDLGDG
-29 LGNEVQSGDKGY
+29 PGNDIQSGDKGY

-66 ALDEYKVNNGDVYLL
+66 LASEYAVTTAHLL
-81 LFGGSSEE
+81 LFGGPDESSAT
-89 LAQLG
+89 LQ
-94 SWYKIQTTFSNTE
+94 SWYNINTSFSGVGT
-107 VDTDDNITT
+107 DDDNITT
-116 QSEVVQQIVKP
+116 QSEVIKQIVKP
-127 TGDNTYALVVLNNN
+127 TGVNTYALVVLNNN
-141 GNLSFSGDLDGFNSG
+141 GNLTFNGTIEGISG
-156 DAGNTVTI
+156 AGNTVTI
-164 GSESVSTLASL
+164 GGDASVSTLASL
-175 QSALAKDVTAF
+175 QSALAKEVTDF
-186 IGANGNSFTMTN
+186 IGVGSNSFTMTN

-228 EDAEQDMSPDQI
+228 EDAEQDMNPDQI

-245 AAKVTVSY
+245 AAKVTVGFTNS
-253 TTGLFEKDEDENKYF
+253 LFQQDVDAGNKYY
-268 AGLTNAGQYTDD
+268 ATLTNAGQYTDD
-280 KVFLEGWYLNVTN
+280 RVYLEGWYLNVTN

-302 SGWNAWKDLTN
+302 SGWMAWKDLTN
-313 SSGSSENRFFGTYSP
+313 SSGSNENRFFGTHSP

-343 GDQTALQNAFNI
+343 EDETALQNAFNI
-355 GDGNNGLITGA
+355 GDGNSGLITGA

-378 TMDYNHMWQR
+378 TMDYDHMWQR

-395 KMTYLFDANRDPETF
+395 KMTYLFDADRDPETF

-421 KNGDELVASVNI
+421 KSGEELVEFVNS
-433 ALGSASPTFKVV
+433 ALGSASQTFTVA

-462 NLFKKS
+462 NLFKKN

-476 EAFSLIE
+476 EALSLIE
-483 ALNNETIRVYE
+483 ALSNETIRVYE

-501 ASRIQHFGNT
+501 ASRIQHFGNA

-524 DYTSQHLGRYGVV
+524 DYTAQHLGRYGVV

-587 SWAKRT
+587 SWAKRS
-593 QNVDL
+593 QEVNL

>member
-15 GLILVGCSDDLGDG
+15 GLILAGCSDDLGDG

-164 GSESVSTLASL
+164 GDASVSTLASL
-175 QSALAKDVTAF
+175 QSALAKEVTAF
-186 IGANGNSFTMTN
+186 IGAGSDSFTMTN
-198 APIATLSG
+198 APIASLSG
-206 SDSDLSNQSVS
+206 SNDDLSGQSVS
-217 TLVKLDVFDSQ
+217 TLVKLEVFDN
-228 EDAEQDMSPDQI
+228 EDYANAADPDEI

-245 AAKVTVSY
+245 VAKVTVGY
-253 TTGLFEKDEDENKYF
+253 TSSLFTEDTNSKYY
-268 AGLTNAGQYTDD
+268 ATLTDAAGQYSGD
-280 KVFLEGWYLNVTN
+280 KVYLEGWYLNVTN

-302 SGWNAWKDLTN
+302 SNWSDWKNLEN
-313 SSGSSENRFFGTYSP
+313 SSSVDENRFFGTNSP

-336 GNYDNLT
+336 GNYDNLS
-343 GDQTALQNAFNI
+343 GDDGFRNAFNI
-355 GDGNNGLITGA
+355 GNGNDGLISGA

-378 TMDYNHMWQR
+378 TMDYDHMMQK

-395 KMTYLFDANRDPETF
+395 KMTYLMDGKDAQTLF
-410 YILGDPATAEP
+410 LIGDPKTSETLDGDGFLEEIENLSLEFGVNLVAEP
-421 KNGDELVASVNI
+421 K
-433 ALGSASPTFKVV
+433 
-445 LKDNPEGGYY
+445 GGYY
-455 STVENMK
+455 STASDMQK
-462 NLFKKS
+462 LFVDAQS
-468 EGDDLSDE
+468 SSLTTAHA
-476 EAFSLIE
+476 EAIVE
-483 ALNNETIRVYE
+483 ALAGQQIRVYE
-494 NGATYYY
+494 NGSTYYY
-501 ASRIQHFGNT
+501 ASRIQHFGDY
-511 YCPIPTGFVEDAD
+511 YCEIPNGYVEDVSG
-524 DYTSQHLGRYGVV
+524 YGEEHLGRYGVV

-581 CRINIL
+581 CHINIL

>member
-1 MKMRIYFLSMLASI
+1 MKKKFYLLGMLVA
-15 GLILVGCSDDLGDG
+15 GLTFAGCTDDIDDATGSG
-29 LGNEVQSGDKGY
+29 VASGDKGY

-52 GQVTRSQ
+52 GQSTRSE
-59 NDQFDDG
+59 NDQFEDG
-66 ALDEYKVNNGDVYLL
+66 LEEEYAVSDAYLL
-81 LFGGSSEE
+81 LFGGTDESSAT
-89 LAQLG
+89 LQ
-94 SWYKIQTTFSNTE
+94 SWYNINTSFSGVGT
-107 VDTDDNITT
+107 DDDNITT
-116 QSEVVQQIVKP
+116 QSEVIKQIVKP
-127 TGDNTYALVVLNNN
+127 TGTNTYALVVLNNN
-141 GNLSFSGDLDGFNSG
+141 ENLTFAEPIEGING
-156 DAGNTVTI
+156 AGKTVTI
-164 GSESVSTLASL
+164 GGESVSTLANL
-175 QSALAKDVTAF
+175 QSALAKEVTAF
-186 IGANGNSFTMTN
+186 IGVYSNSFTMTN

-206 SDSDLSNQSVS
+206 SNDDLSSQSVS
-217 TLVKLDVFDSQ
+217 TLVKLEVFDSQ
-228 EDAEQDMSPDQI
+228 EDAEQDMYPDQI

-268 AGLTNAGQYTDD
+268 ATLTNAGQYTDD

-302 SGWNAWKDLTN
+302 SGWNAWKNLTN
-313 SSGSSENRFFGTYSP
+313 SSGSSENRFFGTHSP

-343 GDQTALQNAFNI
+343 EDQIALQNAFNI

-395 KMTYLFDANRDPETF
+395 KMTYLFDADRNPETF
-410 YILGDPATAEP
+410 YILGDPATAKP
-421 KNGDELVASVNI
+421 KKGDELVAYVNT
-433 ALGSASPTFKVV
+433 ALGSASQTFTVA

-462 NLFKKS
+462 NLFKKR

-483 ALNNETIRVYE
+483 ALSNETIRVYE

-545 INSISGPGRPTP
+545 INRISGPGRPTP
-557 PDPTDPTDP
+557 PDPTDPEDP
-566 DNPDPDDPKDDAFIN
+566 DNPDTDDPKDDAFIN
-581 CRINIL
+581 CRINQHPL
-587 SWAKRT
+587 LGKT
-593 QNVDL
+593 

>member
-1 MKMRIYFLSMLASI
+1 MKKKFYILSMLAA
-15 GLILVGCSDDLGDG
+15 GLTLAGCNDDLGDG
-29 LGNEVQSGDKGY
+29 PGNDIQSGDKGY

-52 GQVTRSQ
+52 GQVTRAGQ
-59 NDQFDDG
+59 ENDQFDDG
-66 ALDEYKVNNGDVYLL
+66 LADEYAVTTAHLL
-81 LFGGSSEE
+81 LFGGSDESSAT
-89 LAQLG
+89 LQ
-94 SWYKIQTTFSNTE
+94 SWYNINTSFSG
-107 VDTDDNITT
+107 VGTDNDNITT
-116 QSEVVQQIVKP
+116 QSEVLKQIVKP
-127 TGDNTYALVVLNNN
+127 TGANTYALVVLNNN
-141 GNLSFSGDLDGFNSG
+141 DNLSFSGSIEGIN

-164 GSESVSTLASL
+164 GGVSVSTLASL
-175 QSALAKDVTAF
+175 QSALAKEVTAF
-186 IGANGNSFTMTN
+186 IGASGNSFTMTN

-268 AGLTNAGQYTDD
+268 ATLTNAGQYTGD

-302 SGWNAWKDLTN
+302 SDWNAWKDLTN

-328 FRVYWAID
+328 FRVYWAKD

-395 KMTYLFDANRDPETF
+395 KMTYLFDADRDPETF

-421 KNGDELVASVNI
+421 KSGDELVASVNTE
-433 ALGSASPTFKVV
+433 LGSASQKFTVA

-476 EAFSLIE
+476 EALSLIE
-483 ALNNETIRVYE
+483 ALSNETIRVYE

-501 ASRIQHFGNT
+501 ASRIQHFGDT
-511 YCPIPTGFVEDAD
+511 YCKIPNGYVDEAS
-524 DYTSQHLGRYGVV
+524 DYTDQHLGRYGVV
-537 RNNWYEIV
+537 RNNWYEIF
-545 INSISGPGRPTP
+545 IRSISGPGRPTP
-557 PDPTDPTDP
+557 PDPTDDEDP
-566 DNPDPDDPKDDAFIN
+566 DYPKPDDPKEEAFIN
-581 CRINIL
+581 CHINIL